1 MDEGEEGELEK
12 EGGDFSYL
20 GSVDFIW
27 EFWGLQVDEGGEGEG
42 INLGGGEGGW
52 RVGDQWLIV

>member
-1 MDEGEEGELEK
+1 MDKGGESESEN

-20 GSVDFIW
+20 VSVDFIW
-27 EFWGLQVDEGGEGEG
+27 KFWGLEVDEGGEGEG
-42 INLGGGEGGW
+42 INLGGEGGW